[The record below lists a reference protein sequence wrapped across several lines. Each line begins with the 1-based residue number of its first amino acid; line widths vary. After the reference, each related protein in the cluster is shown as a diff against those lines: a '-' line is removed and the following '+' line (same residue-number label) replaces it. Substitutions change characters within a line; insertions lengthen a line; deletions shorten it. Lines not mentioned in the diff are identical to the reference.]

1 MNGELLTYLMLLLN
15 MLQIVKKIQKC
26 KIFSFYNFYFLR
38 IIERVAPR
46 LSHTNA
52 GVVLS
57 ATKVIMK
64 FLDYLNN
71 PDLIKTMSRKLTQP
85 LITLLSCETE
95 I

>member
-1 MNGELLTYLMLLLN
+1 MIKKKQNCKLKWLLF
-15 MLQIVKKIQKC
+15 I
-26 KIFSFYNFYFLR
+26 FLR
-38 IIERVAPR
+38 IMERVAPR

-64 FLDYLNN
+64 FMDYLSN
-71 PDLIKTMSRKLTQP
+71 PDLIRSMSRKLTQP
-85 LITLLSCETE
+85 LITLLSCERE

>member
-1 MNGELLTYLMLLLN
+1 
-15 MLQIVKKIQKC
+15 MLQIAKKIQKC
-26 KIFSFYNFYFLR
+26 KTFHILLIFR

-71 PDLIKTMSRKLTQP
+71 PDLIKTMSRKLT
-85 LITLLSCETE
+85 
-95 I
+95 

>member
-1 MNGELLTYLMLLLN
+1 
-15 MLQIVKKIQKC
+15 MLQIAKKIQKC
-26 KIFSFYNFYFLR
+26 KVSYIFSIFR

-71 PDLIKTMSRKLTQP
+71 PDLIKTMSRKLT
-85 LITLLSCETE
+85 
-95 I
+95 